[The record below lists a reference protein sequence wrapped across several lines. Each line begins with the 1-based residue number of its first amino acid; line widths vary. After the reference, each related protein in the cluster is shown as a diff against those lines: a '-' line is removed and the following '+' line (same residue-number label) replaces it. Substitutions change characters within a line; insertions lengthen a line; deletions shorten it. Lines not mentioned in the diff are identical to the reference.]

1 MYAWLSKMAHDL
13 CGEAIT
19 VQVSKKIP
27 CDNKEKNCEC
37 CKIMMVKLSEVES
50 ELSSC
55 REIIRILQEE
65 IRETSSSYQPTGNK
79 VNEDSQNKGSY
90 NPIISEDWTTHPL
103 NRSRYP

>member
-1 MYAWLSKMAHDL
+1 
-13 CGEAIT
+13 
-19 VQVSKKIP
+19 
-27 CDNKEKNCEC
+27 
-37 CKIMMVKLSEVES
+37 MMVKLSEVES

>member
-1 MYAWLSKMAHDL
+1 
-13 CGEAIT
+13 
-19 VQVSKKIP
+19 
-27 CDNKEKNCEC
+27 
-37 CKIMMVKLSEVES
+37 MMVKLSEVES

-79 VNEDSQNKGSY
+79 ANDDSQNKESY

-103 NRSRYP
+103 N